1 MQHCGEHNGFCC
13 ISCISLFP
21 QAITTG
27 VAAAVAGSSGRAGAG
42 HSADT
47 PPPPATPTTAAT
59 GGAGR
64 RRTPAGARG
73 ETQALTLQ
81 VQ

>member
-1 MQHCGEHNGFCC
+1 MQHYGEHNGFCC
-13 ISCISLFP
+13 TSCISLFP

-47 PPPPATPTTAAT
+47 PPPPATPTTAGT